1 MAILYVLDVPE
12 FSSLVDFSER
22 AYELSVTNHGAYRK
36 IEAADKLTISRVDT
50 GMDPA
55 IWFGAL
61 VGGFEG
67 NIEEFSEHTLT
78 II

>member
-12 FSSLVDFSER
+12 FSPLVDFSKR
-22 AYELSVTNHGAYRK
+22 AYELSVTNHGAFRK

-50 GMDPA
+50 GMDLA
-55 IWFGAL
+55 IWFGVL

>member
-1 MAILYVLDVPE
+1 MAVLYVLDVPE
-12 FSSLVDFSER
+12 FSPLVDFSKR
-22 AYELSVTNHGAYRK
+22 VSELSVTNHGAYRK
-36 IEAADKLTISRVDT
+36 IEAADKLTISRIDI

-55 IWFGAL
+55 IWFSAL

>member
-1 MAILYVLDVPE
+1 MAVLYVLDVPE
-12 FSSLVDFSER
+12 FSPLVDF
-22 AYELSVTNHGAYRK
+22 ANGAVDLTVTDHGAYKK
-36 IEAADKLTISRVDT
+36 IKAVDTLTIPREDT

-67 NIEEFSEHTLT
+67 RVEEFSESFLK
-78 II
+78 IV

>member
-1 MAILYVLDVPE
+1 MAIIYVPDVPE
-12 FSSLVDFSER
+12 FSPLVDFSER
-22 AYELSVTNHGAYRK
+22 ASELSVTNHGSYRK